1 MFTDLTEANRNHTM
15 NVEKYA
21 FLIVTVCDQSVNGAT
36 VNDFII
42 SFPGSG
48 YTATCSY
55 TLRANG
61 DHIYT
66 VKFQMTVNPHD
77 KFISFAD
84 TYMIKHTINN
94 EVTTAYA
101 PVVLRVIGISFI

>member
-1 MFTDLTEANRNHTM
+1 MD
-15 NVEKYA
+15 VEKYA

-36 VNDFII
+36 VNDFIM

-66 VKFQMTVNPHD
+66 VKFQMTVNPND

-94 EVTTAYA
+94 EVTTANA
-101 PVVLRVIGISFI
+101 PVVLRVLGIPF